1 MKRTGNQ
8 GDTTLNNSL
17 NLVAKNEQNVE
28 LRFLV
33 ITNTFQT
40 DEAIDDDK
48 TMQAIEICDNGIDD
62 DGNIDCAESEC

>member
-1 MKRTGNQ
+1 
-8 GDTTLNNSL
+8 
-17 NLVAKNEQNVE
+17 

-40 DEAIDDDK
+40 DVAIDDDK
-48 TMQAIEICDNGIDD
+48 TIKAIEMCDYGIDD